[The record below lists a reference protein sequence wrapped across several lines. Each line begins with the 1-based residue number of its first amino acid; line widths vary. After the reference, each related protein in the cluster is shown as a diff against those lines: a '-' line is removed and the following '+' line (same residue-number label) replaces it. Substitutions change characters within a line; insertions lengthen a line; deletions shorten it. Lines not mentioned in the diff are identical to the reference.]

1 MAIVSPGAT
10 AGNLAK
16 LHRAL
21 TGAPVTADSST
32 IDDAHFPQTDGVLC
46 TGWKSVAIFAVLTAG
61 GATTWT
67 LQTLIR
73 AGATATTAD
82 SWIYDAAGS
91 ATNSRVPIIVNVMGR
106 LIYPRISA
114 LTGNPTA
121 VDIYV
126 AGWEPLPR

>member
-1 MAIVSPGAT
+1 MAITAPGAT
-10 AGNLAK
+10 AGNLAT
-16 LHRAL
+16 LARHL
-21 TGAPVTADSST
+21 TSSPSADSST
-32 IDDAHFPQTDGVLC
+32 LDDAHFPQTDGVLC
-46 TGWKSVAIFAVLTAG
+46 TGWKSVAIFAKFTG
-61 GATTWT
+61 GTNPTWT